1 MYKALKTLGF
11 GTKTI
16 KIGSKLSEE
25 EVKKIGER
33 GIKILLKNKSIEKAG
48 NGGSVEVK
56 AAEYAEEKKEYG
68 DEKKE
73 NGGEKKEY
81 GGTFGLRKK

>member
-16 KIGSKLSEE
+16 KIGSKLSDE

-33 GIKILLKNKSIEKAG
+33 GIKILLKNKSIEKTG
-48 NGGSVEVK
+48 NAGSVEEKTTKVAEG
-56 AAEYAEEKKEYG
+56 AAENGDEKKEYG
-68 DEKKE
+68 D
-73 NGGEKKEY
+73 EKKEY